1 MSKRVCAILPVLNR
15 NYVKLAKKT
24 VDLFLR
30 QHFVPIELL
39 IVNGSDVP
47 IITENTEHLVAEGI
61 TLRELSLAY
70 SQFNLSALY
79 NAGILATEAQW
90 IVPLN
95 PKIYSHP
102 ARIGYQLAQV
112 QGDNPCLLTY
122 QIAIDLSTALA
133 TDKPVQPT
141 IKLIRNLWGIA
152 TTMIFPR
159 VIEGELVVYDETLNH
174 NEQEELL
181 QRLINKGTTPTFC
194 CNLHTALVDG
204 MNWPMLSVAFHTG
217 STELEKLQFDQ
228 YTAVE
233 GKLSNADY
241 AALARIFTL
250 YDFQV
255 TNALV

>member
-1 MSKRVCAILPVLNR
+1 MTKHVCAILPVLNK

-30 QHFVPIELL
+30 QHFLPIELL
-39 IVNGSDVP
+39 VVNGSDVP
-47 IITENTEHLVAEGI
+47 ILTENTDYLAAEGI
-61 TLRELSLAY
+61 TIQEISLACP
-70 SQFNLSALY
+70 QTNLAMLY
-79 NAGILATEAQW
+79 NAGIIHTEAQW

-112 QGDNPCLLTY
+112 QADEPCLLSY
-122 QIAIDLSTALA
+122 QVAVDLSEALT
-133 TDKPVQPT
+133 TDKPVQPKV
-141 IKLIRNLWGIA
+141 KLHRNLWGVA
-152 TTMIFPR
+152 TTIIFPR
-159 VIEGELVVYDETLNH
+159 VIAGELVTYNESLSY
-174 NEQEELL
+174 NEQEELVN
-181 QRLINKGTTPTFC
+181 RLNNKGVVPTVC
-194 CNLHTALVDG
+194 CNLHTSLVDG
-204 MNWPMLSVAFHTG
+204 MNWPMLSVAFYAG
-217 STELEKLQFDQ
+217 STEIEKVQFQQ
-228 YTAVE
+228 YVAVE